1 MDTINEENQQRQSRR
16 SFLGNVST
24 IGVGALAANIV
35 LTNGASAQAH
45 QQTTG
50 RQVKKIKK

>member
-1 MDTINEENQQRQSRR
+1 MNTINEDNQPRQSRR

-24 IGVGALAANIV
+24 IGVGVLAANMV

-50 RQVKKIKK
+50 GQVKKK